1 MFNIVGTIFELI
13 KGNKANANNEDNIF
27 GAIKLMYYCYIT
39 SDDLFQITA
48 AEHFRNT
55 PYIAKIIESFYG
67 ETMDEETFETK
78 IKHLAK
84 NNLFDPL
91 QYDDDHEDDDDNEDD
106 GVNDSDSDYTDMEH

>member
-1 MFNIVGTIFELI
+1 
-13 KGNKANANNEDNIF
+13 
-27 GAIKLMYYCYIT
+27 
-39 SDDLFQITA
+39 
-48 AEHFRNT
+48 
-55 PYIAKIIESFYG
+55 
-67 ETMDEETFETK
+67 MDEETFETK